1 MSLNPPHTLVRRL
14 GKPAMLLLLLCAQ
27 KPLKQR
33 SLPEQSSSTEHPVM
47 SSWREHSSLFELIP
61 LAERAPLAVRS
72 AQRRADAREVLAGA
86 MLESNLLVLG
96 GREVATVVYA
106 VQERTA
112 AVVDVIQPIYLAC
125 ATPAH
130 PWPG

>member
-47 SSWREHSSLFELIP
+47 SSWREHSSLFLSSYPWQTVLPSLYAAHSAEQTPAKSWLVQCSSRTFVFSA
-61 LAERAPLAVRS
+61 AERSQA
-72 AQRRADAREVLAGA
+72 
-86 MLESNLLVLG
+86 SNTG
-96 GREVATVVYA
+96 HR
-106 VQERTA
+106 
-112 AVVDVIQPIYLAC
+112 YLSC
-125 ATPAH
+125 A
-130 PWPG
+130 